1 MFTHACVPRTPACT
15 YAYIA
20 QDFDEYRALE
30 VRQAELEEL
39 IEHGEGDV
47 QALQDELDHIN
58 DEMERLEEEH
68 DREEESSD

>member
-1 MFTHACVPRTPACT
+1 M
-15 YAYIA
+15 

-39 IEHGEGDV
+39 IEHGEGDME
-47 QALQDELDHIN
+47 ALQEELDRIT

-68 DREEESSD
+68 DREDDSSSD